1 MMRVW
6 AWAPTCVV
14 CLMVAGRLGSPMISI
29 LEVGVVVAVK
39 GFVRRMENS
48 PEGGGAME
56 RGIVVDGVCRMG

>member
-1 MMRVW
+1 
-6 AWAPTCVV
+6 
-14 CLMVAGRLGSPMISI
+14 MISI

-56 RGIVVDGVCRMG
+56 RGIVVGGVCGMG